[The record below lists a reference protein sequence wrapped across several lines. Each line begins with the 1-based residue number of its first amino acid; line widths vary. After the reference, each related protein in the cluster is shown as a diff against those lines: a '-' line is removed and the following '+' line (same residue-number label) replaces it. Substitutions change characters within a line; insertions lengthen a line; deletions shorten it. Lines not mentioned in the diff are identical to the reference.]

1 MMVRHSFRGFVMRL
15 LPLFALA
22 GVVALVGCGGQKPA
36 LPSNPVAPIA
46 VDVKEVSADEL
57 DAAIKEYKGKV
68 VLIDFWATWCPPC
81 RERFPHFVDTH
92 KKYAPNGLVCVSVS
106 LNKLWPRGEY
116 DKQPVLEFLKDN
128 GATFP
133 NYVAMKGE
141 GKLSEH
147 FGLGNGIPFMAMF
160 DKTGKRVWDSEKE
173 YLSER
178 GLNKLI
184 ESELAK

>member
-1 MMVRHSFRGFVMRL
+1 VRL

-22 GVVALVGCGGQKPA
+22 GVVALVGCGGEKPA

-46 VDVKEVSADEL
+46 VDVKEVTADEL
-57 DAAIKEYKGKV
+57 DTAIKEYKGKV
-68 VLIDFWATWCPPC
+68 VLVDFWATWCPPC
-81 RERFPHFVDTH
+81 RDRFPKFVAAH

-116 DKQPVLEFLKDN
+116 DKQPVLEFLKDS

-133 NYVAMKGE
+133 NYVAVKDE
-141 GKLSEH
+141 DKLTER
-147 FGLGNGIPFMAMF
+147 FGLGNGIPYMTMF
-160 DKTGKRVWDSEKE
+160 DKTGARIWDSEKE
-173 YLSER
+173 YLSES

-184 ESELAK
+184 ERQLAK